1 MENEEALRSATTL
14 KFQNINRGHGA
25 HVSAI
30 QMTKRTATI
39 HRKTKETEIALTVN
53 IDGKGESHITTGIG
67 FLDHMLDILTKHS
80 LLDLELKAV
89 GDRMVDD
96 HHTVEDVG
104 ICLGQGLKEALGD
117 KKGIRRFSN
126 SSVPMQ
132 ETLASIAIDISGRPA
147 LVYHATFPAGKI
159 GNFDAE
165 LVEEFLKAFST
176 NAGINL
182 HVNVPYGSNTHHIAE
197 AIFKGLARALH
208 DAVRIDERVKDVPS
222 TKGIL

>member
-1 MENEEALRSATTL
+1 
-14 KFQNINRGHGA
+14 
-25 HVSAI
+25 
-30 QMTKRTATI
+30 MTKRTATI

-53 IDGKGESHITTGIG
+53 IDGKGNSHITTGIG

-80 LLDLELKAV
+80 LFDLELKAV
-89 GDRMVDD
+89 GDRIVDD

-104 ICLGQGLKEALGD
+104 ICLGQGMKEALGD
-117 KKGIRRFSN
+117 KKGIQRFSN

-132 ETLASIAIDISGRPA
+132 ETLASIALDISGRPA
-147 LVYHATFPAGKI
+147 LVYHVTFHAGKI

-165 LVEEFLKAFST
+165 LIEEFLKAFST

-182 HVNVPYGSNTHHIAE
+182 HINVPYGSNTHHIAE
-197 AIFKGLARALH
+197 AIFKGLARALR
-208 DAVRIDERVKDVPS
+208 DAVRIDERVKDIPS